1 MKRSFVPLLALL
13 AALGVGACERG
24 ATGGTPAAPRA
35 PATTASEMPDSPDPV
50 APPAATDEPQQPP
63 AQPAAATPARPYRVT
78 YGWAVPSRPAR
89 VPHRVVLRDPPAP
102 PLPFLVRVQVGDHP
116 GENPAYTRI
125 TFAFDSA
132 WPTYEIAYQRDLT
145 QDGSGNPVPLPGN
158 SVLRITFTDAQGHDE
173 QGHQTQR
180 PGTNL
185 GYPTLKGYG
194 FGGDFEGHVTYGL
207 GIQVKPNSDQALPIR
222 VGELVRADGTYVV
235 AVDVRRS

>member
-1 MKRSFVPLLALL
+1 MKRSFLPLLALL
-13 AALGVGACERG
+13 AALGVGACERV
-24 ATGGTPAAPRA
+24 ATSGSSATPRA
-35 PATTASEMPDSPDPV
+35 PATTTPASPDP
-50 APPAATDEPQQPP
+50 APPAGSEQPPP

-116 GENPAYTRI
+116 AENYTRI

-132 WPTYEIAYQRDLT
+132 WPPYEIAYQRDLT
-145 QDGSGNPVPLPGN
+145 QDGSGDPVRLPGN
-158 SVLRITFTDAQGHDE
+158 SVLRITFTSAQGHDE
-173 QGHQTQR
+173 QGRQTER

-185 GYPTLKGYG
+185 GYPTLRGYG
-194 FGGDFEGHVTYGL
+194 FAGDFEGHVTYGL
-207 GIQVKPNSDQALPIR
+207 GIQAKPNSDQALPIR